1 MKRYMRTLLLV
12 LSFVSFSTV
21 AAMAE
26 STIPST
32 KIIPQVA
39 RQQYGSA
46 HAYRSS
52 YKGEYVGVDG
62 MTHTVVVR
70 AVAVKREG
78 RITGYSWLKGVNRL
92 SGTELQVMVVQDGKT
107 VFRAE
112 DVDGALIE
120 AEILMPS
127 GDLVEVV
134 VDANKAVS
142 YMVFSVKTIEA
153 FEPVN

>member
-1 MKRYMRTLLLV
+1 
-12 LSFVSFSTV
+12 
-21 AAMAE
+21 
-26 STIPST
+26 
-32 KIIPQVA
+32 
-39 RQQYGSA
+39 
-46 HAYRSS
+46 
-52 YKGEYVGVDG
+52 
-62 MTHTVVVR
+62 VVVR